1 MSLSAGAVN
10 LALLLLTCV
19 GGRSSTCPAV
29 CRCEADGTLQS
40 VDCDGAGLRSV
51 PSNLSSFTSALRLA
65 GNCLSQING
74 DAFTVLTGLT
84 LLNLQNNQLRTV
96 PSEALKN
103 LKNLRSLRV
112 TQLQA
117 LTLDLN
123 AISTVP
129 DRAFASLGQ
138 LLVLDLSFNRIN
150 RFPSAIRSLSRLRD
164 LNLQNNNILVVPSDA
179 FSGNPSLRTINI
191 RNNRLHTVQLQ
202 PEPQHLYVSMVT
214 THLDSELQ
222 DELCCRGTGHEDES
236 LSPGETEDREET
248 EDRKETEDREDSG
261 SKDCY
266 SHSCPVVR
274 LQQHRAS
281 DQDQDQDRIQ
291 VNRVTCCS
299 LALILVVMVTG
310 PWTRGLALFNAVCLL
325 ITVLP
330 CLPRVDAVTLSV
342 LTHTLLSVF
351 SPSSLL
357 CPDVSTCAQLVL
369 SSLSCCVDPLIH
381 LVLSR
386 RPQPPP

>member
-261 SKDCY
+261 SLSLCCLDVLHFIFIISIIFNLLVLLSLLLLPSSPTPLPPVIFWLRLLTGLSGSALVQDPDSVLVLSSVC
-266 SHSCPVVR
+266 SHVCVLVLVWSVLGVNP
-274 LQQHRAS
+274 
-281 DQDQDQDRIQ
+281 DQDQDQDRYPGQ
-291 VNRVTCCS
+291 PCDLLQPRPHPGCHGDRS
-299 LALILVVMVTG
+299 LD
-310 PWTRGLALFNAVCLL
+310 PWLG
-325 ITVLP
+325 
-330 CLPRVDAVTLSV
+330 SV
-342 LTHTLLSVF
+342 
-351 SPSSLL
+351 
-357 CPDVSTCAQLVL
+357 
-369 SSLSCCVDPLIH
+369 
-381 LVLSR
+381 
-386 RPQPPP
+386 